1 MYFVIEVFQL
11 SRDFL
16 ASYVFRVIAGA
27 VHAVVV
33 SGFTEVAIHF
43 GWLFG
48 WLFIK
53 PMAKRMRMVSTDK
66 KISILFGYHSNL
78 DAISNFSEQFL
89 CP

>member
-43 GWLFG
+43 GWLF
-48 WLFIK
+48 IK
-53 PMAKRMRMVSTDK
+53 PMAKRMMMVSTDK

-78 DAISNFSEQFL
+78 HAISNFSEQFL